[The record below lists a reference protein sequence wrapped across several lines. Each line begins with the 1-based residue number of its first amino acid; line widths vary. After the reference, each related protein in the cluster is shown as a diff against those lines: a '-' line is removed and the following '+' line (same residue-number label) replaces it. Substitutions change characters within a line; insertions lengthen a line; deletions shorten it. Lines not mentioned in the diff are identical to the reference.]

1 MLIQG
6 VVTRRPLEIRMIYD
20 NTLKAPHAFFEEL
33 PGKKFTNF
41 LQVKDSIEELTD
53 KVCGKNKEIVDKPII
68 LNVYSPSCPNL
79 TLIDLPGLTRIAVG
93 GQSEDI
99 YKVTSQM
106 IRRYMSD
113 PSSVILCVIPANQDI
128 TNDEVLNEAMKADEK
143 GERTIGCIT
152 KIDLM
157 DRGTDAR
164 NLLLNKGEVHL
175 KLGYVGIK
183 NRSQADIQEKK
194 TVIQSLAEEKMF
206 FSKSLIYSSLPASC
220 LGTQAL
226 TTSLTKVLESNIL
239 QFLPNLHA
247 EVSKRKSSL
256 L

>member
-1 MLIQG
+1 
-6 VVTRRPLEIRMIYD
+6 MIYD
-20 NTLKAPHAFFEEL
+20 NTLKTPHAFFEEL
-33 PGKKFTNF
+33 PGKKFTDF

-128 TNDEVLNEAMKADEK
+128 TND
-143 GERTIGCIT
+143 
-152 KIDLM
+152 
-157 DRGTDAR
+157 
-164 NLLLNKGEVHL
+164 
-175 KLGYVGIK
+175 
-183 NRSQADIQEKK
+183 
-194 TVIQSLAEEKMF
+194 
-206 FSKSLIYSSLPASC
+206 
-220 LGTQAL
+220 
-226 TTSLTKVLESNIL
+226 
-239 QFLPNLHA
+239 
-247 EVSKRKSSL
+247 
-256 L
+256 

>member
-1 MLIQG
+1 
-6 VVTRRPLEIRMIYD
+6 MIYD

-41 LQVKDSIEELTD
+41 LHVKDSIEELTD

-128 TNDEVLNEAMKADEK
+128 TNDEVLHAAMKADEK

-164 NLLLNKGEVHL
+164 NLLLNKG
-175 KLGYVGIK
+175 
-183 NRSQADIQEKK
+183 
-194 TVIQSLAEEKMF
+194 
-206 FSKSLIYSSLPASC
+206 
-220 LGTQAL
+220 
-226 TTSLTKVLESNIL
+226 
-239 QFLPNLHA
+239 
-247 EVSKRKSSL
+247 
-256 L
+256 